1 MMPEMKRILSRIE
14 SGAKIRIVQDFY
26 GQEFIEI
33 PGRWLPFGRRVKVRH
48 EELTMIKDA
57 LGQRRRTARKSATAR
72 L

>member
-1 MMPEMKRILSRIE
+1 MMSEMKCILSRIE

-33 PGRWLPFGRRVKVRH
+33 PGRWLPFGRRVKVRR

-57 LGQRRRTARKSATAR
+57 LGRRRRTAKKSVSAR